1 MNNKI
6 QSRREFFKN
15 AAKSVLPI
23 LGCMMLPGSIMAHE
37 FVSEE
42 APQSCNGSCYGLC
55 TTTCKMVV
63 KVNVRDARVVV
74 KMAALVD
81 VHESVQAHV
90 AVVVGKDVLNLV
102 LQNVL

>member
-1 MNNKI
+1 MKRLLNL
-6 QSRREFFKN
+6 
-15 AAKSVLPI
+15 V
-23 LGCMMLPGSIMAHE
+23 MALAMV
-37 FVSEE
+37 FV
-42 APQSCNGSCYGLC
+42 QQHVQ
-55 TTTCKMVV
+55 MVV

-81 VHESVQAHV
+81 AHESVQAHV

>member
-1 MNNKI
+1 MKRLFNL
-6 QSRREFFKN
+6 
-15 AAKSVLPI
+15 V
-23 LGCMMLPGSIMAHE
+23 MALAMV
-37 FVSEE
+37 FV
-42 APQSCNGSCYGLC
+42 QQHVQ
-55 TTTCKMVV
+55 MVV

>member
-1 MNNKI
+1 MKRLLNL
-6 QSRREFFKN
+6 
-15 AAKSVLPI
+15 V
-23 LGCMMLPGSIMAHE
+23 MALAMV
-37 FVSEE
+37 FV
-42 APQSCNGSCYGLC
+42 QQHVQ
-55 TTTCKMVV
+55 MVV

-102 LQNVL
+102 LQTVL

>member
-1 MNNKI
+1 MKRLLNL
-6 QSRREFFKN
+6 
-15 AAKSVLPI
+15 V
-23 LGCMMLPGSIMAHE
+23 MALAMV
-37 FVSEE
+37 FV
-42 APQSCNGSCYGLC
+42 QQHVQ
-55 TTTCKMVV
+55 MVV
-63 KVNVRDARVVV
+63 KVNVRVARVVV

>member
-1 MNNKI
+1 MKRLLNL
-6 QSRREFFKN
+6 
-15 AAKSVLPI
+15 V
-23 LGCMMLPGSIMAHE
+23 MALAMV
-37 FVSEE
+37 FV
-42 APQSCNGSCYGLC
+42 QQHVQ
-55 TTTCKMVV
+55 MVV

-90 AVVVGKDVLNLV
+90 AVVVGMDVLNLV

>member
-1 MNNKI
+1 M
-6 QSRREFFKN
+6 
-15 AAKSVLPI
+15 V
-23 LGCMMLPGSIMAHE
+23 
-37 FVSEE
+37 FV
-42 APQSCNGSCYGLC
+42 QQHVQ
-55 TTTCKMVV
+55 MVV

-90 AVVVGKDVLNLV
+90 AVVVGKDELNLV

>member
-1 MNNKI
+1 
-6 QSRREFFKN
+6 
-15 AAKSVLPI
+15 
-23 LGCMMLPGSIMAHE
+23 MA
-37 FVSEE
+37 FV
-42 APQSCNGSCYGLC
+42 QQHVQ
-55 TTTCKMVV
+55 MVV
-63 KVNVRDARVVV
+63 KVNVKDARAVV

>member
-1 MNNKI
+1 MKRLLNL
-6 QSRREFFKN
+6 
-15 AAKSVLPI
+15 V
-23 LGCMMLPGSIMAHE
+23 MALAMV
-37 FVSEE
+37 FV
-42 APQSCNGSCYGLC
+42 QQHVQ
-55 TTTCKMVV
+55 MVV

-81 VHESVQAHV
+81 VHESVRAHV

>member
-1 MNNKI
+1 MK
-6 QSRREFFKN
+6 RLLYL
-15 AAKSVLPI
+15 V
-23 LGCMMLPGSIMAHE
+23 MALAMV
-37 FVSEE
+37 FV
-42 APQSCNGSCYGLC
+42 QQHVQ
-55 TTTCKMVV
+55 MVV

>member
-1 MNNKI
+1 MKRLLNL
-6 QSRREFFKN
+6 
-15 AAKSVLPI
+15 V
-23 LGCMMLPGSIMAHE
+23 MALAMV
-37 FVSEE
+37 FV
-42 APQSCNGSCYGLC
+42 QQHVQ
-55 TTTCKMVV
+55 MVV

-81 VHESVQAHV
+81 VHESVQVHV

>member
-1 MNNKI
+1 MKRLLNL
-6 QSRREFFKN
+6 
-15 AAKSVLPI
+15 V
-23 LGCMMLPGSIMAHE
+23 MALAMVFAQQH
-37 FVSEE
+37 V
-42 APQSCNGSCYGLC
+42 Q
-55 TTTCKMVV
+55 MVV